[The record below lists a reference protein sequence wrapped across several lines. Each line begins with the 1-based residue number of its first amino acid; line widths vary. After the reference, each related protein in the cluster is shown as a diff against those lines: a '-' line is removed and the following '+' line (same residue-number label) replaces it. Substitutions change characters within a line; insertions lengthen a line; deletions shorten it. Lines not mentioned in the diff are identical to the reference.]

1 MLQYFGQRLDAG
13 YGCGSCDICRSRC
26 YGRPPF
32 DAIAFA
38 ADLRDI
44 FASIAPAVS
53 IPMGSL
59 TARYPHHTAEVGAEI
74 SALISSGHLAL
85 NGALLTLLKPLDN

>member
-1 MLQYFGQRLDAG
+1 
-13 YGCGSCDICRSRC
+13 
-26 YGRPPF
+26 
-32 DAIAFA
+32 
-38 ADLRDI
+38 
-44 FASIAPAVS
+44 
-53 IPMGSL
+53 MGSL